1 MHIFSVQVDIAFWGR
16 RRQSLF
22 LALMT
27 QYAWAYASGGG
38 VQFVI
43 LRSKH
48 ISLIVARMIVFFLVL
63 GELNMDVV
71 TFIYLLYFK
80 DFLTHY
86 CSVFCFFP
94 LDNEI

>member
-1 MHIFSVQVDIAFWGR
+1 
-16 RRQSLF
+16 
-22 LALMT
+22 
-27 QYAWAYASGGG
+27 
-38 VQFVI
+38 
-43 LRSKH
+43 
-48 ISLIVARMIVFFLVL
+48 MIVFFLVL